1 LKRVSRLIVL
11 SSFKLFF
18 GFARYLYCGIVKG
31 WSFYISTSL
40 CMMYIYAYTDYR
52 MQIVKFMDFTAVNS
66 KYSWCPKV
74 LYMLNN

>member
-1 LKRVSRLIVL
+1 
-11 SSFKLFF
+11 
-18 GFARYLYCGIVKG
+18 
-31 WSFYISTSL
+31 
-40 CMMYIYAYTDYR
+40 MMYIYAYTDYR